1 MHLLKANE
9 ESFRGSKNTPK
20 ANLDPKKCPR
30 AEPEAWTLR
39 VVVDRRRNRTGNVS
53 SWLGG
58 CTLEQLLS
66 DRWRE
71 YRGGGGT
78 GRARRWPRGRRRE
91 RGKRVS

>member
-39 VVVDRRRNRTGNVS
+39 VVVDRRRNDSHRQRFVVARWMYPRTT
-53 SWLGG
+53 
-58 CTLEQLLS
+58 TLRQMEGIQ
-66 DRWRE
+66 RWWRNRQSQE
-71 YRGGGGT
+71 V
-78 GRARRWPRGRRRE
+78 AE
-91 RGKRVS
+91 RKKKGKR